1 MTTERFPHL
10 AKRLAANQAESTQAG
25 PAIISMPS
33 PNASPRPNGPDD
45 IECIVLHHTARGS
58 VHSAPFV
65 GRYFQNPQVKA
76 SVHYIVGRG
85 GEIVQCVLDHQKANH
100 AGPSVYRGRQ
110 NVNNFSIG
118 IEVMALP
125 GQPYTDKQYTSLK
138 ELLLSLMK
146 SYSIPAE
153 RIIPYRQVA
162 LPGAKLSAFDASFD
176 WKRLRSSLLSRQ
188 TRPIL
193 PVRPEEQKVEKA
205 AEGLRTGDIGP
216 MVFELQEDLS
226 TLHYFEESRISGY
239 FGEATHQAVKQF
251 QADVGLGAD
260 GIYGPRTKTAVKEV
274 IASLEHLEHLEQ
286 PVKKAPLAMTGSLS
300 SGTATRPLVPRT
312 YKVRTGDTL
321 AAIAQRFL
329 GSASRWQ
336 EIFNLNRNQLSNP
349 DRLYPGMVL
358 RLAT

>member
-1 MTTERFPHL
+1 MSTERFPHL
-10 AKRLAANQAESTQAG
+10 AKRLAASQEPAQAQ
-25 PAIISMPS
+25 AIISMPS
-33 PNASPRPNGPDD
+33 PNAAARPNGPDD
-45 IECIVLHHTARGS
+45 IECIVLHHNARGP
-58 VHSAPFV
+58 VSAPFV

-76 SVHYIVGRG
+76 SVHYIVGRA

-118 IEVMALP
+118 IEIMALP
-125 GQPYTDKQYTSLK
+125 GQPYTDKQYSSLK

-146 SYSIPAE
+146 SYSIPSE
-153 RIIPYRQVA
+153 RVIPYRQVA
-162 LPGAKLSAFDASFD
+162 LPGAKLNAFDASFD
-176 WKRLRSSLLSRQ
+176 WKRLRASLVSLAPRQ

-193 PVRPEEQKVEKA
+193 LSEKPEKP

-226 TLHYFEESRISGY
+226 VLGYFEESRISGY
-239 FGEATHQAVKQF
+239 FGEATHQALKQF
-251 QADVGLGAD
+251 QADVGMNAD

-274 IASLEHLEHLEQ
+274 IASLERLEQ
-286 PVKKAPLAMTGSLS
+286 APSKSVKKASPAMTGNLS
-300 SGTATRPLVPRT
+300 SGTATQSLLPRT